1 MKRKLRVKFL
11 AGCILMIAGCCFL
24 LSHFTFS
31 DEKGFISNTNYTIKA
46 CEYSMPTIV
55 LDAGHGGMDAG
66 GVSISNVYEK
76 DITLPIALMIGDY
89 LTDYGY
95 QIVYTR
101 VDDEI
106 EWIGEREELQRRID
120 LAEQEEADYYISIH
134 LNASNAYDDGAYGF
148 EIYSDF
154 RNEEITQLAY
164 AIENG
169 LNGIGY
175 TIDRGIKNT
184 QETYSL
190 YVIDQNTVPAL
201 LLELGFISD
210 SDDFNYL
217 NSQEGQTNI
226 AQAIAQSI
234 HAQLGE

>member
-1 MKRKLRVKFL
+1 M
-11 AGCILMIAGCCFL
+11 
-24 LSHFTFS
+24 
-31 DEKGFISNTNYTIKA
+31 
-46 CEYSMPTIV
+46 
-55 LDAGHGGMDAG
+55 
-66 GVSISNVYEK
+66 
-76 DITLPIALMIGDY
+76 
-89 LTDYGY
+89 
-95 QIVYTR
+95 
-101 VDDEI
+101 
-106 EWIGEREELQRRID
+106 
-120 LAEQEEADYYISIH
+120 
-134 LNASNAYDDGAYGF
+134 NASNAYDDGAYGF